1 MGSMAAMFPHKS
13 LLYVCTVALT
23 TSSPQSYFHNIGNQ
37 GTYTSVNHG
46 STTGLHHQHAPAEYN
61 SPAPTAYNPPAP
73 AAYSPSAPAAYKRP
87 APAYEQPAYHAPAPA
102 PTIKSFYHAPV
113 AKPAAYHAA
122 LPKPYVQHHQPRPSY
137 HLPQPHAHP
146 QPHAQPQPHAHPKPH
161 AQPQL
166 HAQPRPHGPGIE
178 YDREKCAVD
187 YVEKKAEVCVPTF
200 KTDCEREDVKNGLV
214 IKQQEEC
221 YQVTKTICTE
231 TEEIVGN
238 EVCAYSFTLV
248 PVKTEAKLVDVKWEK
263 SCADDTVCLNPHHAP
278 GGYAAPT
285 HCVEEYRHVC
295 HLSPALYPVI
305 KKVVIKLPKPVET
318 CINKQ
323 VLLPRLE
330 CDRVHERRCML
341 APRTQPGPTIK
352 LDKCSVVVGEP
363 ACSDTVLQLPRQ
375 GCLQKITKLRTIYEV
390 EEHMSYSG

>member
-1 MGSMAAMFPHKS
+1 MGAEYMGVAQSMAAMFPHKS

-23 TSSPQSYFHNIGNQ
+23 TSSPPSYFHNFGNQ
-37 GTYTSVNHG
+37 GTYTSFNHG
-46 STTGLHHQHAPAEYN
+46 STAGLHHQ
-61 SPAPTAYNPPAP
+61 PPAP
-73 AAYSPSAPAAYKRP
+73 AAYKPPNQAAYNPPSQAAYKRP
-87 APAYEQPAYHAPAPA
+87 APAYAQPAYHAPAPA
-102 PTIKSFYHAPV
+102 PTIKSFYHAPI
-113 AKPAAYHAA
+113 ARTAAYHAA
-122 LPKPYVQHHQPRPSY
+122 LPQPYVHHHQPRPSY
-137 HLPQPHAHP
+137 NHP
-146 QPHAQPQPHAHPKPH
+146 QPHAQP
-161 AQPQL
+161 
-166 HAQPRPHGPGIE
+166 HAQPRPNGPGIE

-187 YVEKKAEVCVPTF
+187 YVEKEAEVCVPTF
-200 KTDCEREDVKNGLV
+200 KADCEKEDVKNGLV

-231 TEEIVGN
+231 TEGIVDN

-248 PVKTEAKLVDVKWEK
+248 PVETEAKLVDVKWEK

-330 CDRVHERRCML
+330 CDQVHERRCML

-390 EEHMSYSG
+390 EEHVSYSG